1 MSAPPQDKAGSM
13 RDSSRM
19 TSLLSEYFPYWMS
32 LPSILFIAIVVGFP
46 AMALVYLSVTTNIFA
61 IGQSVEFVGLEHYI
75 SVITNDNF
83 WTFFLYTWVYAAGV
97 IGIGIPLQIGITVVL
112 NTDLPFQRVWQ
123 TLIILPWAVPFVIST
138 LIWKLL
144 FQPEFGLINYVL
156 QEIGLINSPILWFS
170 SQETAFFTVIITTVW
185 INTPLG
191 VLIMLSGIKNVPG
204 NLYEAAR
211 VDGASVIGRF
221 RHVTLPLLKPAIV
234 TALLIQSLFALRGFD
249 VIFVMTRGGPGS
261 STTVIAID
269 MFQQLIDFGN
279 TGYAAAESVIL
290 IVMILTVLIVLNNWL
305 KSDTFEE
312 V

>member
-1 MSAPPQDKAGSM
+1 
-13 RDSSRM
+13 
-19 TSLLSEYFPYWMS
+19 
-32 LPSILFIAIVVGFP
+32 
-46 AMALVYLSVTTNIFA
+46 
-61 IGQSVEFVGLEHYI
+61 
-75 SVITNDNF
+75 VITNDNF

-97 IGIGIPLQIGITVVL
+97 IGIGIPLQIGITVLL

>member
-1 MSAPPQDKAGSM
+1 
-13 RDSSRM
+13 
-19 TSLLSEYFPYWMS
+19 MS

-97 IGIGIPLQIGITVVL
+97 IGIGIPLQIGITVLL